1 MSKLIYDPK
10 HLQEFVNEVL
20 PNLTSDEVYFLSF
33 SARNKYLNKEERELY
48 HLGRTEMF
56 NRMLI
61 RSKDLFL
68 NRLERF
74 QFDETNHLY
83 GFTTKNGKRMP
94 LKALVVYLNINP
106 SSGLEAF
113 QNFSK
118 TVQNKLFELQKK
130 MLHGH
135 SFNEEEMSWFAKLDT
150 KLLNE
155 YQKSRSNKYFV
166 DIDIDSKNSK
176 AWFYITNELDS
187 QDVEHYTIQTRNGWH
202 VMLKTETIKFNYPDL
217 INRAHQFIEEED
229 EIIINT
235 NAMIPMP
242 GTLAAEFPVRWIK

>member
-1 MSKLIYDPK
+1 MSKLIYDAK
-10 HLQEFVNEVL
+10 HLQDFVNTVL
-20 PNLTSDEVYFLSF
+20 PDLSMDEVYFLSF
-33 SARNKYLNKEERELY
+33 SARNKYLSKEEREFY

-74 QFDETNHLY
+74 QFDDTDHLL

-130 MLHGH
+130 MLHGKE
-135 SFNEEEMSWFAKLDT
+135 FNQEEMFWFAKLDT

-166 DIDIDSKNSK
+166 DIDIDTLNNK
-176 AWFYITNELDS
+176 ALNYITTELNS
-187 QDVEHYTIQTRNGWH
+187 QNVEYFTIQTRNGWH

-217 INRAHQFIEEED
+217 MNRAHQFIEEND

-242 GTLAAEFPVRWIK
+242 GTIAAGYPVRWIN